1 MAQARTKPT
10 TVQRKRTIEGY
21 LFISPWLIGFVILTL
36 GPIVVSLLMSF
47 TDWDVVT
54 SPSWI
59 GFSNYTNLVSDELFV
74 KALVNTLYY
83 TVFSVPLGMLGALL
97 LALLLNQK
105 VKGTY
110 IFRTIYYLPSVTSGV
125 AVALLWRW
133 IFNPEF
139 GIANNILTKLNLPAV
154 GWLSDPKWAM
164 PALIIM
170 SLWSVGGGMLIYLAG
185 LQGIPRELY
194 EAAEIDGASS
204 MRKFWSV
211 TLPLLTPTIFFNM
224 VMSVIGSFQVFTQ
237 AYVMTGGGPANSTL
251 FYVLYLYR
259 NAFEWF
265 KMGYASAL
273 AWVLFIIILIPTL
286 LQFKYANRWVHY
298 Q

>member
-1 MAQARTKPT
+1 MALGRTKQT

-21 LFISPWLIGFVILTL
+21 MFISPWLIGFVIFTL

-47 TDWDVVT
+47 TDWDVIT
-54 SPSWI
+54 SPAWI
-59 GFSNYTNLVSDELFV
+59 GVSNYTKLISDELFV
-74 KALVNTLYY
+74 KALSNTLYY
-83 TVFSVPLGMLGALL
+83 TVLSVPLGMLGALL

-139 GIANNILTKLNLPAV
+139 GIANNILTKLHVPAV

-211 TLPLLTPTIFFNM
+211 TIPLLTPTIFFNM

-237 AYVMTGGGPANSTL
+237 AYVMTGGGPGNSTL

-286 LQFKYANRWVHY
+286 LQFKFANRWVHY